1 MTPSDEQMIVQN
13 KNKYEDAI
21 NEIFKI
27 VGEQAKDSNIVYENA
42 NGEMFAESI
51 EQFSQERIDKIIDNL
66 HLTTDS
72 IIENSRKNGTDR
84 TLSDLATLNLLCYY
98 KEEIDKL
105 RQQLYMKE
113 QMLDE
118 FRTILKG
125 KLK

>member
-1 MTPSDEQMIVQN
+1 
-13 KNKYEDAI
+13 
-21 NEIFKI
+21 
-27 VGEQAKDSNIVYENA
+27 
-42 NGEMFAESI
+42 MFAESI

-66 HLTTDS
+66 HLTTDA